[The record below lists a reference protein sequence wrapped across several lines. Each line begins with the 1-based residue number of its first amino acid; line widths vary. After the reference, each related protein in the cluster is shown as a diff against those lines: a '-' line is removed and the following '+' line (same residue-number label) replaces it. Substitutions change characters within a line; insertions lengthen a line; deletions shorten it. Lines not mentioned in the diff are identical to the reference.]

1 MLWFCVN
8 QLYQRLLAL
17 PSLVMFLEQKS
28 DIQAHPPSV
37 WSLPQALEK
46 EGYFDEE
53 MTRIS

>member
-8 QLYQRLLAL
+8 QLYQRLLDL

-53 MTRIS
+53 VTRIS